1 MNQFENDLSKEDQR
15 AEITDLDPLEKHS
28 CFSRMFAALEK
39 RPSLR
44 KRFWRITIT
53 SCTVLLILLV
63 LSSTFSSVRSM
74 TLGLLSRLVPTH
86 STALVTTTATP
97 VDSFAFDPK
106 DQVVWSLGDSSPFIP
121 SATLGPAPD
130 NCPVISQTHPFEFKG
145 AQRAA
150 TNSPVMVIGL
160 GGSHAVLTH
169 FTQAQP
175 PEIGWYKRIVLL
187 TKTNYTG
194 TVTFRGG
201 EMHDGTPIW
210 FGVKQR
216 SQVPITTLTVLPLN
230 SSTSNHTGSEEEWR
244 LSTAT
249 MYIPRAGCYFLTAMW
264 PEGGW
269 VVFFSAGR

>member
-1 MNQFENDLSKEDQR
+1 MNEFENDVSKDDQR
-15 AEITDLDPLEKHS
+15 VEITDLDPIEKSSH
-28 CFSRMFAALEK
+28 FSKMFTALEK

-63 LSSTFSSVRSM
+63 LFSTFPSIRSM
-74 TLGLLSRLVPTH
+74 APGFLLRLIPTH

-97 VDSFAFDPK
+97 VNSYAFDPK
-106 DQVVWSLGDSSPFIP
+106 DEVVWALGDSSPFIP

-130 NCPVISQTHPFEFKG
+130 NCPAISQTHPFEFKG
-145 AQRAA
+145 AQL
-150 TNSPVMVIGL
+150 TGNSPVLVIGL
-160 GGSHAVLTH
+160 GGPHAVLTH

-187 TKTNYTG
+187 TQSNYAG

-210 FGVKQR
+210 FGMKQH
-216 SQVPITTLTVLPLN
+216 SQVPVTTFTVLPLN
-230 SSTSNHTGSEEEWR
+230 SSVSNHTGSDQEWG

-249 MYIPRAGCYFLTAMW
+249 LYIPRAGCYFLMATW

-269 VVFFSAGR
+269 IFFFSAGR